1 MGELL
6 FTEVELEG
14 FRNHERWTTVV
25 GPGLTV
31 LVGSNAAGKT
41 NVLEAIAVAVSGR
54 SFRPYSWPDLVREGE
69 PAARVFIKG
78 VREGV
83 PFTVTLSLTREGT
96 REHKLDG
103 QVTQAALLG
112 RRVPTVSFVPEDLS
126 LSKGTAEERR
136 GALDRIGER
145 LSAGYARVK
154 REYGRVLKQRNSLL
168 RRGGPL
174 SHLDPW
180 NERLS
185 AVGAAL
191 VIQRARL
198 LVRMGPELQKAQGV
212 LGGGERL
219 EMSVSASWS
228 ERPMDAGEVVSLGRD
243 GVASAIRMTID
254 KESEE
259 ERRRGFSLV
268 GPHKDDV
275 MFLLEERDARTFSS
289 QGQHRTLAL
298 AWKAAE
304 VGVVRHVTG
313 YQPVLL
319 LDDVMSELDEDR
331 RQALSR
337 EVMGKAQAIVTT
349 TNLDYFTEEILSTAV
364 VARV

>member
-6 FTEVELEG
+6 LTGVELEG

-25 GPGLTV
+25 GSGLTI
-31 LVGSNAAGKT
+31 LVGRNAAGKT
-41 NVLEAIAVAVSGR
+41 NALEAIAVTTSGR

-69 PAARVFIKG
+69 AAARVVIRG

-83 PFTVTLSLTREGT
+83 PFTVTLTLSREGT
-96 REHKLDG
+96 REYKLDG
-103 QVTQAALLG
+103 QTTQAALLG
-112 RRVPTVSFVPEDLS
+112 RKIPTVSFVPEDLS
-126 LSKGTAEERR
+126 LSKGAAEERR

-145 LSAGYARVK
+145 LSAGYARVR

-168 RRGGPL
+168 RSGGSL

-180 NERLS
+180 SERLS

-198 LVRMGPELQKAQGV
+198 LVRMEPELEKAQRA
-212 LGGGERL
+212 LGRGEHF
-219 EMSVSASWS
+219 EMGISASWS
-228 ERPMDAGEVVSLGRD
+228 ERPMAAGEVISLGRE
-243 GVASAIRMTID
+243 GVSSAIRVTAD

-259 ERRRGFSLV
+259 ERSRGFSLV
-268 GPHKDDV
+268 GPHKDDIT
-275 MFLLEERDARTFSS
+275 FLLEGRDARTFSS

-304 VGVVRHVTG
+304 VTVVRHVTG
-313 YQPVLL
+313 YQPILL

-349 TNLDYFTEEILSTAV
+349 TNLDYFAEEVLSTAV